1 MAAGYYDFEI
11 EQGAD
16 FTLAVNYQDTEK
28 NTIDLSTYS
37 SGRMQIRE
45 SSESSSFII
54 ELTNANG
61 RMTLAQSDPNIT
73 LTLSATE
80 TTSLD
85 FDHAVYDLEVVASGG
100 EVTKIIRGNVKLIR
114 EITK

>member
-16 FTLAVNYQDTEK
+16 FT
-28 NTIDLSTYS
+28 
-37 SGRMQIRE
+37 
-45 SSESSSFII
+45 I
-54 ELTNANG
+54 ELTSANG

-85 FDHAVYDLEVVASGG
+85 FDNAVYDLEVVASGG